1 MSGGPVR
8 AQLDAAHDGQGTDVG
23 LRAELAAR
31 RVHRQGRRARAQ
43 EPGRISPGR
52 AAAGAAVS
60 LAGVCLGI
68 GTLLWVTDDPSQ
80 VPGPALV
87 VPVVED
93 RAAPP
98 APDAVPLAPAAPPAA
113 ADPLAPADPPAFADP
128 PAAAASPAVAPLPVP
143 PAPVAAPPAVEPPSL
158 AVPVVVL
165 NNSRITGLAD
175 RAAERFR
182 RGGWP
187 VSQTGNFRGQIPVTT
202 VYYDPGL
209 QAEAQALADA
219 FEGIVRVRPRF
230 ETLPARGVVVVV
242 TREFDN

>member
-1 MSGGPVR
+1 MSGGPVQ
-8 AQLDAAHDGQGTDVG
+8 AQLDAAPHGQGSDVG

-31 RVHRQGRRARAQ
+31 RVHGQGRRVRAQ
-43 EPGRISPGR
+43 DPGRISPGR

-87 VPVVED
+87 VPVVQD

-98 APDAVPLAPAAPPAA
+98 APNSVPLAPAAPPAA
-113 ADPLAPADPPAFADP
+113 ADPPVFADP
-128 PAAAASPAVAPLPVP
+128 PAAAASPAVAPP
-143 PAPVAAPPAVEPPSL
+143 PAPVPAPPAVEPPSL

-182 RGGWP
+182 RGGWQ

-202 VYYDPGL
+202 VYYDAGL

-219 FEGIVRVRPRF
+219 FEEIARVRPRF

-242 TREFDN
+242 TREFDAS